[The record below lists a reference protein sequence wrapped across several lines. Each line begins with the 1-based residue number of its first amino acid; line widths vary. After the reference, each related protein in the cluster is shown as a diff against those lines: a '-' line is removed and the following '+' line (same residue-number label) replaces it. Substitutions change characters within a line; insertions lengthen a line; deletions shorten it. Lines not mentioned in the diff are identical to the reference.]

1 MHKMKQTLKDIK
13 PTPKDTKKVF
23 RKLGACSHTL
33 FHLLNRDL
41 GNTNE
46 IKEYASDS
54 LAGGIMAKGYQCG
67 MLWGASLAVGA
78 ECFKR
83 FENHNEAIGV
93 AILATQHLMQSFRKR
108 EESIDCKDITNC
120 DFSSK
125 LSFAKYLLTGRVFH
139 CFNLAEEWV
148 PEAIETAK
156 QSLKQDAS
164 ELPQICNSC
173 ASEVAKKM
181 GASDEE
187 MIMVA
192 GFAGGLG
199 LSGNACGALSAAI
212 WMNSIKWCKEYP
224 GKSSFNNPNAHS
236 TLEKFNTT
244 TNSEMVCEKISGQR
258 FNTLDKHTEFI
269 EKGGC
274 SELITA
280 LVES

>member
-1 MHKMKQTLKDIK
+1 MKQSLKELK
-13 PTPKDTKKVF
+13 PNPKDTKKVF

-41 GNTNE
+41 GNANE

-83 FENHNEAIGV
+83 FENRNEAIGV
-93 AILATQHLMQSFRKR
+93 AILATQQLMQSFLKR
-108 EESIDCKDITNC
+108 EESIDCKEITNC

-125 LSFAKYLLTGRVFH
+125 LSFAKYILTGRVFH
-139 CFNLAEEWV
+139 CFNLAEKWV

-156 QSLKQDAS
+156 QSLKQEAL
-164 ELPQICNSC
+164 ELPQICISC

-181 GASDEE
+181 GANDEE

-212 WMNSIKWCKEYP
+212 WMNSIKWCKENQK
-224 GKSSFNNPNAHS
+224 KSSFNNPNANS
-236 TLEKFNTT
+236 TLQKFIETT
-244 TNSEMVCEKISGQR
+244 KSEMLCEKISGQR
-258 FNTLDKHTEFI
+258 FDTLEKHTEFI

-274 SELITA
+274 RKLITV